1 MRSLFIL
8 RHAKSSWDDPRLAD
22 FDRPLAPRGRRAA
35 AAMGAYL
42 RTEGL
47 ILDLALC
54 STARRARETFAFVV
68 VESEGDVPVHFLRE
82 LYAASPG
89 DLLHQIGQVPDRVR
103 RLLLVGHNPAVGQLA
118 IALASGGDTD
128 ALKRLRTKYPT
139 GALTMLTF
147 HAGGWTD
154 IATGGAAGGRLE
166 RFVRPADLT

>member
-42 RTEGL
+42 RTEGVTP
-47 ILDLALC
+47 DLALC
-54 STARRARETFAFVV
+54 STARRARETFAFVSA
-68 VESEGDVPVHFLRE
+68 ESEGDVPVRFLRE

-89 DLLHQIGQVPDRVR
+89 DLLHQIGQIPDSVR
-103 RLLLVGHNPAVGQLA
+103 RLLLIGHNPAVGQLA
-118 IALASGGDTD
+118 IALASGGDAD
-128 ALKRLRTKYPT
+128 ALKGLRAKYPT

-147 HAGGWTD
+147 DAGGWAD
-154 IATGGAAGGRLE
+154 ITAGGRLE
-166 RFVRPADLT
+166 RFVRPADLA